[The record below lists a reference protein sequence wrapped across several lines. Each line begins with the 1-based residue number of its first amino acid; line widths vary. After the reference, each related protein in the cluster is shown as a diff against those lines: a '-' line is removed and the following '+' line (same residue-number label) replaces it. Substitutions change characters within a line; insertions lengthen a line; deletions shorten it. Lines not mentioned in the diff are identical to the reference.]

1 MSASDTTLIGNLTSD
16 PELQFTT
23 GGAAKLSFS
32 IAVNYYWNDQSGERQ
47 EKTSFFNI
55 VAWRQLAE
63 DGASVLAKGKR
74 VVVTGRLEQRTYE
87 TKEGEKR
94 SVVELIADD
103 IAPSVKGLESV
114 EWKARKDADG
124 GAPARKSAPAR
135 RSAPAQQD
143 DEPF

>member
-32 IAVNYYWNDQSGERQ
+32 IAVNYYWTDQSGERQ

-114 EWKARKDADG
+114 EWKARKDDG
-124 GAPARKSAPAR
+124 GAPARKQAPAR
-135 RSAPAQQD
+135 KAPAQSAPD